1 MSSHYLKARG
11 RLRARNKNW
20 SPKWTKWPQM
30 QCFFPIR
37 LMQCFFPFRNAKNE
51 ALLKFSMDQK
61 RSMNTFY
68 LFFVDVKM
76 HQWYQWPTL
85 KVESAEQTQI
95 ILHYHL
101 SYFYL
106 SFACSYHFGIWQKRP
121 YHDDNK
127 HISIGCMGIDRCLF
141 QNQYKT
147 HERGESDQI
156 LVHT

>member
-1 MSSHYLKARG
+1 MSSHHLKARG

-37 LMQCFFPFRNAKNE
+37 LMQCFFPFRNSKNE

-85 KVESAEQTQI
+85 KVDSLRRECGTNANYIKLTF
-95 ILHYHL
+95 ILFLFKLCLFLPLWHL
-101 SYFYL
+101 TEAS
-106 SFACSYHFGIWQKRP
+106 IPWWQKT
-121 YHDDNK
+121 YFDWLYGHW
-127 HISIGCMGIDRCLF
+127 
-141 QNQYKT
+141 
-147 HERGESDQI
+147 
-156 LVHT
+156 